1 MTGTVKEDFMD
12 TVGLEPDIRA
22 REESTGTA
30 KERSTDKEK
39 LRESHS
45 KNDLKKESISVSN
58 TFHKMIP
65 RT

>member
-1 MTGTVKEDFMD
+1 MD

-45 KNDLKKESISVSN
+45 KNQLEENPGPKKGSSSFAIIL
-58 TFHKMIP
+58 F
-65 RT
+65 